1 MLTIKNITAK
11 NFMSIGN
18 NTQAV
23 TFDTEQLTLVLGHNL
38 DLGGD
43 GSRNGTGKTTIINA
57 LSYGMYGEAL
67 TNIRRDNLI
76 NKTNAKGMIVT
87 VDFNING
94 KEYRIERGRR
104 PNSLK
109 FYINGIE
116 NADNEQQGDSRE
128 TQKDIERIIGFPH
141 LMFKHLIALNT
152 YTEPFLSMKTND
164 QRDMIEQLLG
174 ITEISEKAELL
185 KELLKNTKDNIKE
198 EELRIQA
205 VQNAN
210 KRIEKNIDDI
220 ELRRKAWDNQHS
232 VKIADLQ
239 TSLDE
244 LSQTDIEEEL
254 DKHRQLDVVH
264 KQYAKMQGLQSEL
277 KQLQTSSKRSSSTL
291 VNVRNDIQKAEE
303 GICPACEQSTAHLD
317 THEAYTLELKAKE
330 KKEVLYS
337 VELEE
342 KVVLLE
348 QDLTDIGELPESP
361 ITFYSSMEDAL
372 QHRHNLDTIT
382 EQLGDRKEETNP
394 YSDQVVSLRET
405 GLEEVSYD
413 SINESTGLKD
423 HQDFLYKLLT
433 SKDSFIRKKIIDQ
446 NLQYLNYRLNYYLEK
461 LGLPHDV
468 RFNSDLTVDITEY
481 GRDLDFDNLS
491 RGERNRLI
499 LGMSWAFRDI
509 YESLNHPMNLMC
521 VDELV
526 DSGMDTTG
534 VEAALSVLK
543 KMGRESKKN
552 VFLISH
558 KEELQG
564 RVSNVLYVVKEGGF
578 TSYANDIEIVDPDS
592 DVL

>member
-1 MLTIKNITAK
+1 MLTIKNVTAK

-57 LSYGMYGEAL
+57 LSYGLYGEAL

-76 NKTNAKGMIVT
+76 NKTNAKGMIIT
-87 VDFNING
+87 VDFDING

-104 PNSLK
+104 PNTLK
-109 FYINGIE
+109 FFIDGVE
-116 NADNEQQGDSRE
+116 KADDEQQGDSRE
-128 TQKDIERIIGFPH
+128 TQKEIERIIGFPH
-141 LMFKHLIALNT
+141 NMFKHLIALNT

-185 KELLKNTKDNIKE
+185 KELLKNTKDSIKDE
-198 EELRIQA
+198 ESRIQA

-232 VKIADLQ
+232 VKLKDLQ
-239 TSLDE
+239 ASLDA
-244 LSQTDIEEEL
+244 LSETDIDLEL

-264 KQYAKMQGLQSEL
+264 KQYSKMQGLQNEL
-277 KQLQTSSKRSSSTL
+277 KQLQTSSKRNASTL
-291 VNVRNDIQKAEE
+291 VSIRSDIEKAET
-303 GICPACEQSTAHLD
+303 GVCPACDQSTAHLD
-317 THEAYTLELKAKE
+317 THETYTAELKEKE
-330 KKEVLYS
+330 GKELSYSTELEGKIEVL
-337 VELEE
+337 E
-342 KVVLLE
+342 KS
-348 QDLTDIGELPESP
+348 LTDIGELPESP
-361 ITFYSSMEDAL
+361 ITFYNSMEDAL

-382 EQLGDRKEETNP
+382 EQLTERKEETNP
-394 YSDQVVSLRET
+394 YSDQVVTLRET

-413 SINESTGLKD
+413 GINEWTRLKD

-468 RFNSDLTVDITEY
+468 RFNSDLSVDITEY

-509 YESLNHPMNLMC
+509 YESLNQPMNLMC
-521 VDELV
+521 IDELV

-534 VEAALSVLK
+534 VEAALGVLK

-578 TSYANDIEIVDPDS
+578 TSYANDIEIIDN
-592 DVL
+592 